1 MKRKIFFNLFWLLLL
16 FLFGSVYSQK
26 RSDLEQRKASNLE
39 QLKLSRQLLESTQQK
54 KKNSAYQVSL
64 LNKKIEYRNNLVT
77 TYEEEKRFLENEV
90 VRLSVLMDENQ
101 AVLDNL
107 RDQYAE
113 IIRKTYRNLDEDIVM
128 MYLLSSEDIN
138 QGYERLKYIK
148 YINKYRQNL
157 YDEIAQ
163 KNDSLFR
170 LSEALNISKL
180 ELEQSILNLKREKDN
195 LYRDR
200 REKSQTLDQLKGKE
214 TEIIKEIRERE
225 AAQRKIEAE
234 IRRIIE
240 EEARR
245 AKAENRI
252 YELTPE
258 EKIISDD
265 FFTNKGGLPW
275 PTLQGIVTGKYG
287 EHEHPVIPGIKVQ
300 SNGIDISTIPGTEV
314 RSVFKGE
321 VTVVSAI
328 LGANYT
334 VIIKHGNYRTV
345 YQNLINV
352 RVKSGDLVE
361 TKEVIGVVG
370 SNVDNETKLHFEL
383 WNQMNVIDP
392 ELWLSK

>member
-1 MKRKIFFNLFWLLLL
+1 MKFRIFYKIFGLL
-16 FLFGSVYSQK
+16 FLFLFEISLAQNK
-26 RSDLEQRKASNLE
+26 KDLEQRKASNLE
-39 QLKLSRQLLESTQQK
+39 MLKLSRQLLESTRQK

-64 LNKKIEYRNNLVT
+64 ISKKIEYRNNLLN
-77 TYEEEKRFLENEV
+77 TYEDEVDFLESESK
-90 VRLSVLMDENQ
+90 RLSGLIDQNQIVLEE
-101 AVLDNL
+101 L

-113 IIRKTYRNLDEDIVM
+113 IIRKTYRNLDEDFVM

-138 QGYERLKYIK
+138 QGYERIKYIK
-148 YINKYRQNL
+148 YINSYRQNL
-157 YDEIAQ
+157 YSEISLR
-163 KNDSLFR
+163 NDSLNE
-170 LSEALNISKL
+170 LSREFDETRL
-180 ELEQSILNLKREKDN
+180 ELQQTMINLKRENDN
-195 LYRDR
+195 LYKDR
-200 REKSQTLDQLKGKE
+200 REKAQAIDLLKGRE
-214 TEIIKEIRERE
+214 SEIINEIKERE
-225 AAQRKIEAE
+225 EAQRKIEAE

-245 AKAENRI
+245 ARAENRI

-275 PTLQGIVTGKYG
+275 PTIQGIVTGKYG
-287 EHEHPVIPGIKVQ
+287 EHNHPVIPGIKVQ
-300 SNGIDISTIPGTEV
+300 SNGIDISTVPGTEV

-352 RVKSGDLVE
+352 RVKAGDAIE
-361 TKEVIGVVG
+361 TKEVIGTVG
-370 SNVDNETKLHFEL
+370 TNVDNETKLHFEL